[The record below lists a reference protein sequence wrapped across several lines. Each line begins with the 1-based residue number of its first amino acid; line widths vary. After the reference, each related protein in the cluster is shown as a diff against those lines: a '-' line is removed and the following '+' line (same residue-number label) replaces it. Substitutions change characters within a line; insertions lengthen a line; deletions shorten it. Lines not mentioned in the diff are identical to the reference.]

1 MATPSSAQIQQYLN
15 AHPGQSGRQAIS
27 AINAGW
33 KPATQQTSP
42 LASTPAPD
50 YPAPVES
57 SNQGAP
63 TSNVALPTKLNN
75 FSNVNEQGLPI
86 LDQKALDSVLAK
98 YKGNSLTSCQYRD
111 NYNKFGWNAKSDSSY
126 VRHGPAILGLDM
138 GTVREGMS
146 GGSPGFVKAGTSV
159 AASDAD
165 FKKAAGQLGLDYNSY
180 IKPKAFVATNNGMG
194 GTETPNARN
203 SRQYTDP
210 VTGETYLARID
221 GKGNFQTTLDQK
233 ALFGDINNQTK
244 DLYVVGN
251 ILEAK
256 GANKQSPHAAI
267 TFRADGSGNLVPIT
281 KEDGTIAYQPYNGVS
296 VVHKGASG
304 QFADLAPL
312 ALFAAAVAAP
322 YLLGTVGGST
332 GALTAGQVGAAGAGA
347 GAGAGIGTLGLGAGA
362 GLGTGTMAGT
372 MLGATGATLGSTA
385 ALGAGSLAALN
396 GATGALSSGAG
407 TLPSSTGGL
416 PGVEA
421 GNVMAGYTGTPLN
434 SLGTE
439 AGLGGA
445 GYAGAD
451 TLANIEQAAIADT
464 FNPNAPG
471 YEVGLEGPAKIGSQC
486 VGFKESTSLLDTAK
500 KVKDLYKSGK
510 DLFGSCQP
518 AACGTNC
525 GAPSGFP
532 GFLCG
537 TAEFLNKPRPS
548 GKSAGLKTVNKE
560 AEQNVGA
567 LDFDDSQSAPT
578 GYADAGAVTK
588 ERNNQGYLSDAIK
601 EWDAIFCQDKLTPKF
616 VKCDLPEFL
625 FSKKSLESHKLKPL
639 KQGLRVNPLATG
651 GLPHK
656 YAAAAPKGHK
666 PEFITGMTGYYAC
679 GGGTGQ
685 SDDIPAMLHDGDYVM
700 DAETVSALG
709 DGSSKAGRNVLE
721 GFREQIPHKK
731 EGGSN
736 PVPAKIADGEYVFPE
751 AFVTALGG
759 GDNKRGAEI
768 LDGLRTKLRAHKRGA
783 PLDKIPPKAKD
794 PLEYIKTG
802 SKQHG

>member
-1 MATPSSAQIQQYLN
+1 MA
-15 AHPGQSGRQAIS
+15 
-27 AINAGW
+27 
-33 KPATQQTSP
+33 
-42 LASTPAPD
+42 
-50 YPAPVES
+50 
-57 SNQGAP
+57 
-63 TSNVALPTKLNN
+63 NVALPTKLNN

-98 YKGNSLTSCQYRD
+98 YKSDALTSCQYRD

-126 VRHGPAILGLDM
+126 VRHGSSIVGLSLGNASN
-138 GTVREGMS
+138 GSMS
-146 GGSPGFVKAGTSV
+146 GAGTAGIV
-159 AASDAD
+159 KTGTHQAATDAD

-180 IKPKAFVATNNGMG
+180 IKPKAFVPSMNGMG
-194 GTETPNARN
+194 GTETANAKN

-210 VTGETYLARID
+210 ITGQSYLARID
-221 GKGNFQTTLDQK
+221 NKGNFQTSLDQK

-251 ILEAK
+251 ILDAK

-267 TFRADGSGNLVPIT
+267 TFKADGSGNLVPIT
-281 KEDGTIAYQPYNGVS
+281 KEDGSIAYQPYNGVS

-322 YLLGTVGGST
+322 YLLGPLSGG
-332 GALTAGQVGAAGAGA
+332 AGAAGAA
-347 GAGAGIGTLGLGAGA
+347 GAAEAAGAGTLGLGAGA

-372 MLGATGATLGSTA
+372 MLGAGVTGAGLAPVLGSTA

-396 GATGALSSGAG
+396 GATGALPSGWEAANEAAGAG
-407 TLPSSTGGL
+407 TLPAGNIAPDVAEFIETGKGLLSPEGL
-416 PGVEA
+416 P
-421 GNVMAGYTGTPLN
+421 Y
-434 SLGTE
+434 
-439 AGLGGA
+439 
-445 GYAGAD
+445 D
-451 TLANIEQAAIADT
+451 
-464 FNPNAPG
+464 PNAPG
-471 YEVGLEGPAKIGSQC
+471 YQIDPEGPAQIGNQTFPQKSALDLSSVQKIGKNIKNLYDAGKNLLGGQPTQDGTVSC
-486 VGFKESTSLLDTAK
+486 NGGGFA
-500 KVKDLYKSGK
+500 
-510 DLFGSCQP
+510 
-518 AACGTNC
+518 
-525 GAPSGFP
+525 
-532 GFLCG
+532 GFLDS
-537 TAEFLNKPRPS
+537 TPEFLNTRKIT

-560 AEQNVGA
+560 AEQNVQP
-567 LDFDDSQSAPT
+567 LDADENLVPEQSVQPAQPQIMRS
-578 GYADAGAVTK
+578 GGLAYKSAGSVAGSSSTT
-588 ERNNQGYLSDAIK
+588 ERNNQAYLTDALNT
-601 EWDAIFCQDKLTPKF
+601 WNDAFCEKRLTPNF
-616 VKCDLPEFL
+616 VKCDKPEFL
-625 FSKKSLESHKLKPL
+625 FAGKSSSGHKLTPL
-639 KQGLRVNPLATG
+639 RQGLRVNPLATG
-651 GLPHK
+651 GLPQK

-679 GGGTGQ
+679 GKGTGQ

-709 DGSSKAGRNVLE
+709 DGSSKAGREVLE
-721 GFREQIPHKK
+721 GFREKIPHKK

-794 PLEYIKTG
+794 PIQYIKTG
-802 SKQHG
+802 SK